1 MQKNASKKATA
12 DKEIQ
17 NQNTAMFCQS
27 TNSRM
32 TFPCEIVLDL
42 QYISFLQ
49 YTPFFFPATR
59 RFETTRSRRHET
71 FCQICFPLTRLCKTA
86 RTRVAHTHHSCHRG
100 SFNYSIRALAR
111 ARDPAKAILV
121 LWIGGRVC
129 CRGPCGSVMA
139 NARRPRGQG
148 LGHVRDSGPFPNDR
162 LIVLTALPDS
172 FSSATLGNMS
182 TAF

>member
-1 MQKNASKKATA
+1 
-12 DKEIQ
+12 
-17 NQNTAMFCQS
+17 MFCQS

-32 TFPCEIVLDL
+32 TLPCEIVLDL

-86 RTRVAHTHHSCHRG
+86 RTRVAHMHHSCHRG

-129 CRGPCGSVMA
+129 RRGPCGSVMA